1 MSQICQ
7 VTGKKPMSG
16 NNVSHAHNKTRRRF
30 VPNLHWHRFWVGTE
44 NRYVRL
50 RVSAKGMRIID
61 RRGIDDVL
69 VELRKRG
76 EKV

>member
-50 RVSAKGMRIID
+50 KVSAKGMRIID

-69 VELRKRG
+69 VDLRKRG

>member
-50 RVSAKGMRIID
+50 KVSAKGMRIID